1 MGHVQ
6 NTQKAMRN
14 KVGLTFSFLRNCKM
28 MGSLSQQRCNQ
39 RSSFHLLG
47 IETSCDDTG
56 AAVLN
61 ESGKLL
67 GDSLSSQTKISVM
80 FGGVLPPIAAELHKQ
95 NIESVVNVAVTKSN
109 IEFQDLDFIAVT
121 VKPGMPLSL
130 KIGVDFAKSLAH
142 RLKIPIIPIDHM
154 EAHALTALL
163 TDSEL
168 KFPYVILLISGGHGI
183 LGVVQGIE
191 DYVLLGTALDASPG
205 DVLDKLSRRLKLSR
219 LGDESLKN
227 VTGGRAIEMVA
238 KMYCGDHRRFELP
251 LPRSQ
256 SKDCDF
262 SFTGIH
268 VSAERFISK
277 LEQTASAGSTNALS
291 IQDIADICASVQF
304 AMTRLICRRVQRAIE
319 FCILN
324 NANQSSVIRNRP
336 TALVVSGG
344 VGANSVIRAGLVE
357 VANHYNLR
365 FVAPPPHMCTDNGIM
380 IAWNGY
386 LLQKGKSSRI
396 TENISSVDFV
406 PRSTLGCD
414 LREAVKQADISIEP
428 IKLPNTIFQS

>member
-1 MGHVQ
+1 MFHCSDSVSVIIVGHVQ

-67 GDSLSSQTKISVM
+67 GILYLHKRKSV

-95 NIESVVNVAVTKSN
+95 NIESVVSVAVTKSN

-219 LGDESLKN
+219 LGDE
-227 VTGGRAIEMVA
+227 
-238 KMYCGDHRRFELP
+238 MYCGDHRRFELP